1 MVVVGGGVVG
11 SATALELCR
20 RGRRVT
26 LIERFH
32 RGHLLGSS
40 HGPTRIFRLSY
51 PDPKYAALAV
61 EALDDWARL
70 ERDGAERL
78 MDPVGGLDLGEGA
91 LACASALE
99 GLGVESHELD
109 AKQVSDLAGISLDP
123 GTPAIFQPQTGVIA
137 ASRTVRVQLGLA
149 AKAGCQVQEG
159 TQATSIR
166 PSGQQGVVV
175 ETGRGE
181 VSAGVAVLCAGP
193 WIRPLAAT
201 AGFDLPLVVTSEQVT
216 YLRPLRDQI
225 PVVIDWRE
233 PLHYLVPMAFG
244 APGWKVG
251 LHQIGAAVDPDAGPF
266 LATEE
271 RNGPAVAWVRG
282 LTGSLPEVVADET
295 CLYTNA
301 PSDEFILERQGD
313 IVVVSACS
321 GHGFKFA
328 PRIGRAA
335 ADLAQGV
342 DPRLPKGIGQF

>member
-1 MVVVGGGVVG
+1 M
-11 SATALELCR
+11 
-20 RGRRVT
+20 
-26 LIERFH
+26 ERFH
-32 RGHLLGSS
+32 GGHLRGSS

-78 MDPVGGLDLGEGA
+78 IDPVGGLDLGEGA
-91 LACASALE
+91 LACAAALE
-99 GLGVESHELD
+99 GLGVESQEFD
-109 AKQVSDLAGISLDP
+109 AKQVNDLAGISISPD
-123 GTPAIFQPQTGVIA
+123 TPAIFQPQTGVIA
-137 ASRTVRVQLGLA
+137 ASRTVTVQLELA

-159 TQATSIR
+159 TQAISIR
-166 PSGQQGVVV
+166 PVEPQGVVIQ
-175 ETGRGE
+175 TDKGE
-181 VSAGVAVLCAGP
+181 VSAEVAVICAGP
-193 WIRPLAAT
+193 WARPLAAT

-225 PVVIDWRE
+225 PVIIDWRE

-251 LHQIGAAVDPDAGPF
+251 IHQSGAPVDPEAGPF
-266 LATEE
+266 PATEE
-271 RNGPAVAWVRG
+271 RNQPAVAWVER
-282 LTGSLPEVVADET
+282 LMGSLPQIVADET

-301 PSDEFILERQGD
+301 ASDEFILERTGD

-335 ADLAQGV
+335 ADLADGI
-342 DPRLPKGIGQF
+342 DPRLPEGIGQI